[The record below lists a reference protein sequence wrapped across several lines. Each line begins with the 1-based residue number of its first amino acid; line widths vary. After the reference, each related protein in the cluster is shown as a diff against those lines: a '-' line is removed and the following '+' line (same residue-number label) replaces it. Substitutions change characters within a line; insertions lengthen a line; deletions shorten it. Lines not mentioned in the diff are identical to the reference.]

1 AGAVRCV
8 HQSDQ
13 CALHQRFRSLQS
25 RHTLSERAEAGAD
38 LVVVNACIREDAS
51 RRQDAQRADAVD
63 LPAEHRRGDV
73 ARRRPAARRGATLSC
88 ETFDAVDP
96 MFPCG
101 KNWMKMSAVD
111 DAATDPIGE
120 LLKMLRSV
128 MKFVPFKPRT
138 EPTTGMKIS
147 FVTASGPAMAPF

>member
-1 AGAVRCV
+1 M
-8 HQSDQ
+8 
-13 CALHQRFRSLQS
+13 
-25 RHTLSERAEAGAD
+25 RAFAKT
-38 LVVVNACIREDAS
+38 
-51 RRQDAQRADAVD
+51 
-63 LPAEHRRGDV
+63 LPADKMRSAPMPLTCPLNIVEEMSRVVDV
-73 ARRRPAARRGATLSC
+73 PRGATLSC